1 MAAAPI
7 SAAQA
12 IGEYLQSPDD
22 LAKISV
28 FRKKLEKE
36 KASIDA
42 RLKNGVREQIQA
54 TREGLRKLLGTRD
67 NVQVA
72 KDEMLAIEKA
82 CGDPHIKV
90 PTFDQI
96 SRVSTVHRN
105 FESTEEMVNNLLEM
119 EAKLNDIERMLASDS
134 KDILGPAPNLLVI
147 HYQLN
152 QLENFR
158 NQTMHQAKKAKQSS
172 QQTLARGFERLNGVI
187 AAFDEYILE
196 LAGNVLNLVRA
207 GRPDVVV
214 KLIKVAEA
222 EGREDEK
229 AVALRFV
236 KKAAKLDAAL
246 KFKSMQANARVLKHY
261 RSKIVKTITESI
273 QAKFEEAFQRDEQD
287 PVGFLTNL
295 TWMYQDLIRIEKDV
309 VPCFPPD
316 YDIYSHYIR
325 GYHKTLNTIVKRL
338 ASTKSDANLLLTL
351 FDWLKEYKEN
361 MRELKIP
368 LELLDP
374 PLLDGNEQ
382 NLIEDYLQLIVQKLD
397 EWSNNLIKT
406 EIDEFTKRE
415 NPPEVDSD
423 GLYETQGTVILFQM
437 VNQQIDL
444 ATESGQGVILARVVG
459 ETNRVMR
466 GLQDKW
472 VKTVEAEYKKQTE
485 KPDEVTGGLV
495 EYCIALANDQIKS
508 ADYAEALLARLEPLV
523 HEKYRVPINERLN
536 DPIDGYL
543 DVAKKCTQTLI
554 DIIFNDLKPATK
566 SLFQQP
572 WYDGTMQQIVE
583 TIRDYMSDY
592 QTYLNPSL
600 LELLIEDLLDV
611 LLITYLN
618 ALANSPKLKMPAAA
632 KRVQEDLNEIRLFF
646 NTLKPAQEIDSS
658 LEVLEMI
665 LALLEASKDIVFLS
679 YWSFAKVH
687 GPNLAFVEGLM
698 KSRGDFD
705 RAAVSDVMESIKRK
719 VKDENIQDPQEPTIM
734 KKVAVQNAFSRFLRT

>member
-1 MAAAPI
+1 
-7 SAAQA
+7 
-12 IGEYLQSPDD
+12 
-22 LAKISV
+22 
-28 FRKKLEKE
+28 
-36 KASIDA
+36 
-42 RLKNGVREQIQA
+42 
-54 TREGLRKLLGTRD
+54 
-67 NVQVA
+67 
-72 KDEMLAIEKA
+72 ML
-82 CGDPHIKV
+82 
-90 PTFDQI
+90 TLF
-96 SRVSTVHRN
+96 
-105 FESTEEMVNNLLEM
+105 
-119 EAKLNDIERMLASDS
+119 
-134 KDILGPAPNLLVI
+134 
-147 HYQLN
+147 
-152 QLENFR
+152 
-158 NQTMHQAKKAKQSS
+158 HQ
-172 QQTLARGFERLNGVI
+172 
-187 AAFDEYILE
+187 
-196 LAGNVLNLVRA
+196 
-207 GRPDVVV
+207 
-214 KLIKVAEA
+214 
-222 EGREDEK
+222 

-261 RSKIVKTITESI
+261 RSRIVKAITESI
-273 QAKFEEAFQRDEQD
+273 QAKFEEAFQRDEHD

-325 GYHKTLNTIVKRL
+325 EYHKALNNIIKRL
-338 ASTKSDANLLLTL
+338 ASTKTDASLLLTL

-361 MRELKIP
+361 MKDLKIP
-368 LELLDP
+368 TELLDP
-374 PLLDGNEQ
+374 PLLDGKEQ

-397 EWSNNLIKT
+397 EWSNNLIKS
-406 EIDEFTKRE
+406 EIAEFTKRE

-423 GLYETQGTVILFQM
+423 GLYETQGAVILFQM

-444 ATESGQGVILARVVG
+444 AAESGQGAILARVVG

-472 VKTVEAEYKKQTE
+472 VKTIDAEFKKQTE
-485 KPDEVTGGLV
+485 KPDEVAGGLV

-536 DPIDGYL
+536 DAIDGYL

-566 SLFQQP
+566 SLFGQP
-572 WYDGTMQQIVE
+572 WYDGAMQQVVE

-592 QTYLNPSL
+592 QAYLNPSL
-600 LELLIEDLLDV
+600 LELLVEDLLDA

-632 KRVQEDLNEIRLFF
+632 KRLQDDLSEIRLFF
-646 NTLKPAQEIDSS
+646 VTLKPAQEIDKG

-687 GPNLAFVEGLM
+687 GPNLSFVEGLM

-705 RAAVSDVMESIKRK
+705 RAAVSDVMDSIKRK
-719 VKDENIQDPQEPTIM
+719 VKDENIQDRESISSIFPVLSSLFSSARTDHYEEGCDSECFLSFPTDIID
-734 KKVAVQNAFSRFLRT
+734 

>member
-1 MAAAPI
+1 MSVAPI

-22 LAKISV
+22 LVKILA

-36 KASIDA
+36 KASIDV
-42 RLKNGVREQIQA
+42 RLKNGVKEQLQA

-67 NVQVA
+67 NVQVV
-72 KDEMLAIEKA
+72 KDEMLAVEKA
-82 CGDPHIKV
+82 CDNPNIKV

-96 SRVSTVHRN
+96 GRVSVVHRN
-105 FESTEEMVNNLLEM
+105 FESTEEMVNNLLDM
-119 EAKLNDIERMLASDS
+119 AAKLDDIERMLASDS
-134 KDILGPAPNLLVI
+134 KDLLGPAPNLLII
-147 HYQLN
+147 HYQIN

-172 QQTLARGFERLNGVI
+172 KQTLERWFERLNNVI

-196 LAGNVLNLVRA
+196 LAANVLNLVRA
-207 GRPDVVV
+207 GYPDVVV
-214 KLIKVAEA
+214 KLIKVAEVEA
-222 EGREDEK
+222 REDEK

-246 KFKSMQANARVLKHY
+246 KFKSLQANARVLKHY
-261 RSKIVKTITESI
+261 RTKIFKAIAESI
-273 QAKFEEAFQRDEQD
+273 LAKFEEAYQRDEQN
-287 PVGFLTNL
+287 PVAFLSNI

-325 GYHKTLNTIVKRL
+325 EYHKALNIIVKRL
-338 ASTKSDANLLLTL
+338 ATTKNDASVLLAL

-361 MRELKIP
+361 MKDLNIP
-368 LELLDP
+368 MELLEP
-374 PLLDGNEQ
+374 PLLDGKEQ
-382 NLIEDYLQLIVQKLD
+382 SLIDDYLQLIIQKLD
-397 EWSNNLIKT
+397 EWSNNLIIS
-406 EIDEFTKRE
+406 EIAEFTKRE

-423 GLYETQGTVILFQM
+423 GLYETQGAVILFQM

-444 ATESGQGVILARVVG
+444 ATESGQGAILARVVS

-466 GLQDKW
+466 SIQDKW
-472 VKTVEAEYKKQTE
+472 VKVIEAEFKKQSE
-485 KPDEVTGGLV
+485 KPDEVAGGLV

-508 ADYAEALLARLEPLV
+508 ADYAEALLGRLEPLV
-523 HEKYRVPINERLN
+523 SEKYRVPINERLN
-536 DPIDGYL
+536 DAIDGYL

-572 WYDGTMQQIVE
+572 WYDGMIQQIVE
-583 TIRDYMSDY
+583 TMRDYMGDY

-600 LELLIEDLLDV
+600 LELLVEDLLDA

-632 KRVQEDLNEIRLFF
+632 ERVRDDLSEMRVFF
-646 NTLKPAQEIDSS
+646 MTLKPAKEIDES

-665 LALLEASKDIVFLS
+665 LALMEASKDIVFLS

-705 RAAVSDVMESIKRK
+705 RTAVSEVMDSIKRK
-719 VKDENIQDPQEPTIM
+719 VKDENIQDPEEPTIM